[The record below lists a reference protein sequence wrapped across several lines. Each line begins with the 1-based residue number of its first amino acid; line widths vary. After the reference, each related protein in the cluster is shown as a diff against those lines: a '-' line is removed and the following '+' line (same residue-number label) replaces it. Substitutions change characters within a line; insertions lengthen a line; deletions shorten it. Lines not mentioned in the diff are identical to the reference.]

1 MSIGE
6 NIKQLRTKLGMTQEV
21 LAEKLEMNRSSLV
34 QIERG
39 RRKVSVEE
47 LIKFAEVM
55 NVSVDQLINPDLK
68 PEEIIE
74 PSIEEPSVHKSRERI
89 SIPQNNFQKFK
100 EVLLYILARVGARP
114 NIGETVLYKILYF
127 IDFNYYEKYE
137 EQLIGATYIK
147 NKYGPTPTHFH
158 KLIESMKKSGDLV
171 RVAKEYYNYPQTKY
185 LPCRKPDISKLS
197 ATELDT
203 INDVLNRLGEMNATQ
218 ISEYSHKDIPWIT
231 TEDGDQIK
239 YESVFYR
246 SPEYSMRGE
255 ECKEE

>member
-1 MSIGE
+1 MSIGG
-6 NIKQLRTKLGMTQEV
+6 NIKKQRILLGMTQEV
-21 LAEKLEMNRSSLV
+21 LAKKLGMNRSSLV

-39 RRKVSVEE
+39 RRKVNVEE
-47 LIKFAEVM
+47 LIKFASVM

-68 PEEIIE
+68 PEEVIE
-74 PSIEEPSVHKSRERI
+74 PAIEEPAVQKQRERI

-137 EQLIGATYIK
+137 EQLVGATYIK
-147 NKYGPTPTHFH
+147 NKYGPTPTHFR
-158 KLIESMKKSGDLV
+158 KLIESMEKSGDLI

-185 LPCRKPDISKLS
+185 LPCREPDISKLS

-203 INDVLNRLGEMNATQ
+203 INDVLSRLGEMNARQ

-231 TEDGDQIK
+231 TEDGDPIR

-246 SPEYSMRGE
+246 SSEYSMRE
-255 ECKEE
+255 EEHEEE